1 MRVSTTASDA
11 KKSALPRLLK
21 RVLWTLLR
29 IYLLLVLLVY
39 LLQGK
44 LLYLPSVQTLT
55 ETAARASFDQLTLW
69 PQNAPYQAL
78 LSSNETSKGVVVV
91 FHGNAGTAG
100 DREFYA
106 RYFAQCGLRTLLV
119 EYPGYGAR
127 PAAELRQNAL
137 GTEGAAI
144 ILAAKAQFKLPI
156 YVVGESLGSAVAAQ
170 AIKRAEASAPGSVA
184 GATLITPWDE
194 LAAPARA
201 RFWFLPVQLMLH
213 DAYDSVQALQNV
225 RMPLVVVRAQQDA
238 LIPARATQNLF
249 AHYPGPKT
257 LIELPGSHVSW
268 LMNTDA
274 GWWQEVCGA
283 MTARNSLVTPES

>member
-1 MRVSTTASDA
+1 MQVSTASNA
-11 KKSALPRLLK
+11 TKRARLLK
-21 RVLWTLLR
+21 RVFWTLMR

-55 ETAARASFDQLTLW
+55 ETAERASVDQLTLW

-78 LSSNETSKGVVVV
+78 LSGDEAGKGVVVL

-106 RYFAQCGLRTLLV
+106 HYFGQCGLRTLLV

-144 ILAAKAQFKLPI
+144 ILAARAQFKRPI
-156 YVVGESLGSAVAAQ
+156 YVVGESLGAAVAAQ
-170 AIKRAEASAPGSVA
+170 AIMRAEASTPGSVA

-194 LAAPARA
+194 LASAARA
-201 RFWFLPVQLMLH
+201 RFWFLPVRLMLH
-213 DAYDSVQALQNV
+213 DAYDSVQALQNA
-225 RMPLVVVRAQQDA
+225 RMALVVVRAQQDA
-238 LIPARATQNLF
+238 LIPASATQSLF
-249 AHYPGPKT
+249 AQYPGPKM
-257 LIELPGSHVSW
+257 LIELPGGHVSW
-268 LMNTDA
+268 LTNTDPQ
-274 GWWQEVCGA
+274 WWQKVCGA
-283 MTARNSLVTPES
+283 MTRSGFLATPES